1 MDRQTNPL
9 KENYTLIGL
18 EQTSNSVEIQ
28 DFDFPKKSVL
38 VLGNEREGIP
48 IDLISYFDAVCEIPQ
63 RKHVCNSMSHIFMS
77 HKLITIY
84 ISDKVVN
91 MKSGIIRSLNVHVS
105 AALAIWEYSRKN

>member
-1 MDRQTNPL
+1 M

-63 RKHVCNSMSHIFMS
+63 REQVCNSMSHIFMS

>member
-1 MDRQTNPL
+1 MKWIKISEVKKEKLVEYLMKIKQ
-9 KENYTLIGL
+9 ENYTLIGL

-48 IDLISYFDAVCEIPQ
+48 IDLISYFDVVCEIPQ
-63 RKHVCNSMSHIFMS
+63 
-77 HKLITIY
+77 
-84 ISDKVVN
+84 
-91 MKSGIIRSLNVHVS
+91 SGIIRSLNVHVS

>member
-1 MDRQTNPL
+1 M
-9 KENYTLIGL
+9 IGL

-28 DFDFPKKSVL
+28 DYDFPKKSVL

-48 IDLISYFDAVCEIPQ
+48 IDLISYFDVVCEIPQ
-63 RKHVCNSMSHIFMS
+63 RKQVCNSMSHTFIT

-84 ISDKVVN
+84 SDKVVN

>member
-1 MDRQTNPL
+1 MKWIKISEVKKEKLVEYLMKIKQGWVLMSGLLFLIGIFGRQTIPL

-63 RKHVCNSMSHIFMS
+63 RKQVCNSMSHIFYDS
-77 HKLITIY
+77 
-84 ISDKVVN
+84 
-91 MKSGIIRSLNVHVS
+91 
-105 AALAIWEYSRKN
+105 